1 MGAQGRVRWRR
12 VVVAAAAVVVISM
25 MVVVVLLL
33 LMMMMMKVLI
43 VVLMTEM
50 AELDAG
56 AVVEASSF
64 ARETQLEGM
73 QAVNQWMLLPLPL
86 PLLSGMVML
95 LPASTRAL
103 RTTVLLISL

>member
-12 VVVAAAAVVVISM
+12 VIVAAAAVVVVMM
-25 MVVVVLLL
+25 MVVMVLL
-33 LMMMMMKVLI
+33 MMMMKVLI
-43 VVLMTEM
+43 VVLMNEM

-64 ARETQLEGM
+64 ARQTQLEGM
-73 QAVNQWMLLPLPL
+73 QAVNQWMLLLLPL
-86 PLLSGMVML
+86 PLLSGIVML

-103 RTTVLLISL
+103 RTTVPLISL